1 MRNHADTSLARKPE
15 WLKWMGACLAALAI
29 LLGSLGFNTLR
40 LSQAS
45 AAELTEN
52 IITDASVTK
61 KELNPQDYTT
71 QLDMGFK
78 LPNGIHSGD
87 TSTITL
93 PDDFTFNANLDFDVK
108 SSDGHTVAKA
118 HLDAATGKMT
128 LTYTDYVESHSD
140 ITGKISGSYRG

>member
-61 KELNPQDYTT
+61 K
-71 QLDMGFK
+71 
-78 LPNGIHSGD
+78 S
-87 TSTITL
+87 
-93 PDDFTFNANLDFDVK
+93 
-108 SSDGHTVAKA
+108 
-118 HLDAATGKMT
+118 
-128 LTYTDYVESHSD
+128 
-140 ITGKISGSYRG
+140 